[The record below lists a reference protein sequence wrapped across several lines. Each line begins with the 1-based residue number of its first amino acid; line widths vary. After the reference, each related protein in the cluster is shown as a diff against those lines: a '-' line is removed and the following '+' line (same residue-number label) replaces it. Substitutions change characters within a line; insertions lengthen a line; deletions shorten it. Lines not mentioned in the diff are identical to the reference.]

1 MDHLSSE
8 LKGIPGL
15 EARVHQ
21 LNSDERAAQAKL
33 AELKRQMFETDQSS
47 KVSLKRQMKKNYQP
61 STSCLNSIDI
71 IPFHCRHPAASLQL
85 KIIIASIK
93 SQCLTCSLCRQSQNA
108 DCDARFSTV
117 FVSI

>member
-33 AELKRQMFETDQSS
+33 AELKRQMFETDQSI

-61 STSCLNSIDI
+61 STSCLNSI
-71 IPFHCRHPAASLQL
+71 PFHCRHPAAALQL
-85 KIIIASIK
+85 NNNCICQKPMSYMQPMPSEGK
-93 SQCLTCSLCRQSQNA
+93 CGLPRQIFNGI
-108 DCDARFSTV
+108 CKHL
-117 FVSI
+117 I

>member
-33 AELKRQMFETDQSS
+33 AELKRQMFETDQSI

-61 STSCLNSIDI
+61 STSCLNSI
-71 IPFHCRHPAASLQL
+71 PFHCRHPAAALQL
-85 KIIIASIK
+85 NNMIIASIK
-93 SQCLTCSLCRQSQNA
+93 SQCLTCSLCHQSENA

-117 FVSI
+117 FLSI